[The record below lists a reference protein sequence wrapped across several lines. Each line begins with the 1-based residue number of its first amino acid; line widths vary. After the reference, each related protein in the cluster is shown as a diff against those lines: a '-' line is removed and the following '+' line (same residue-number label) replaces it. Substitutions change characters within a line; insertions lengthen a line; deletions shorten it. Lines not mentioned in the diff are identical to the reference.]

1 MGRHS
6 APDDEE
12 RALPVVAARP
22 EHRPRPGRH
31 YRPDDERPDE
41 RPAGELLH
49 LIAERVTE
57 RLPAPE
63 VESAPAQP
71 AVEPDEPEP
80 AEPAASASTEL
91 VPAEPAERKV
101 VAEIG
106 KGNHPTSADL
116 ELLRRHSDLRARV
129 IAAVVVPFVIY
140 TAVMYLIA
148 ALSVYFIW
156 VWIPLVT
163 AGVLAG
169 SLLDAAHRRTAR
181 ERARDEPGNG

>member
-12 RALPVVAARP
+12 RGLSPFPPPAAS
-22 EHRPRPGRH
+22 RPRPGRH
-31 YRPDDERPDE
+31 YRPDDADDG
-41 RPAGELLH
+41 GELLH

-57 RLPAPE
+57 RLP
-63 VESAPAQP
+63 V
-71 AVEPDEPEP
+71 PDMMLPRPVAAEPEP
-80 AEPAASASTEL
+80 AAPEETAPIELVPAEPASTEL
-91 VPAEPAERKV
+91 VPAEPPSRKV
-101 VAEIG
+101 VAQVG
-106 KGNHPTSADL
+106 KGNHPASADL
-116 ELLRRHSDLRARV
+116 ELLRRHSALRARV

-148 ALSVYFIW
+148 ALPVYFIW

-169 SLLDAAHRRTAR
+169 SLLDAEHRRQAKR
-181 ERARDEPGNG
+181 KQQGSG